1 MCLAIPGKLTQWI
14 NRDPLF
20 ATAEVEFASI
30 RRVCH
35 MACVPEALVGD
46 YVLVHAGVAIT
57 RVDPAEAQRLLD
69 DLQSL
74 GTADEWP
81 PEEDPHEI
89 R

>member
-1 MCLAIPGKLTQWI
+1 MCLAIPGKLVEWI
-14 NRDPLF
+14 NQDPLF
-20 ATAEVEFASI
+20 ATAEIEFASI

-35 MACVPEALVGD
+35 MACVPEAIVGD

-74 GTADEWP
+74 DTTDDWPAEDSSDEIP
-81 PEEDPHEI
+81 
-89 R
+89 